1 MTELAQAL
9 SLELSDDETVA
20 TLAVAPGVEPT
31 ECDRAAVMA
40 YLTEHEVQIRSDA
53 HHAVETLL
61 ESVAQDPSQTHSV
74 VVARGA
80 PPRHGDNGRL
90 DWAEGFN
97 PSHEAEPGEAVPDAP
112 AGHYGRTAFILAKKG
127 DVVATLVPPTDGVD
141 GVTVRGKTIAAKD
154 GKPSP
159 VKLDDSIRQG
169 DGGALIAAC
178 PGAVCFKGGVLR
190 IVSHLEI
197 DEFVDFSTG
206 NINFDGDVTV
216 HKGVRDCFV
225 VQATKDVHVRGMVE
239 AAEISAGRDARLD
252 GGMAA
257 RDKGSAI
264 VERDLAARYLDS
276 AYVVVGRHL
285 EVEKEIVSVDLSV
298 GGRFVCRN
306 GAVIGGTIAVG
317 GPCELGEVGSPSGAE
332 TTISLGCMRD
342 FDALGSRLGA
352 IRSSIDALHA
362 KTKAAHDQLAANAVK
377 LTAAQ
382 AEQMTELQ
390 FTLQTLE
397 AMKSRT
403 VSAGD
408 KIASVVATHTDAE
421 LTVHRLIH
429 QNVVVRIGDHTA
441 TFKDPVKGPL
451 RITLGAGGRPQIT
464 DLITESARDLSEHA
478 RVVKS
483 EAKHAAPEPPAGGRV
498 RAA

>member
-20 TLAVAPGVEPT
+20 SLAVAPGVEPT
-31 ECDRAAVMA
+31 ECDRAAVMGFLA
-40 YLTEHEVQIRSDA
+40 EHEVQIRTDA

-61 ESVAQDPSQTHSV
+61 EAVASDSTQTHSV
-74 VVARGA
+74 VIARGA
-80 PPRHGDNGRL
+80 PPKHGDNGRL
-90 DWAEGFN
+90 EWAEGFN
-97 PSHEAEPGEAVPDAP
+97 PTRETDAAGEAPDDP
-112 AGHYGRTAFILAKKG
+112 DGHYGRTAFILAKKG
-127 DVVATLVPPTDGVD
+127 DVVATLVPPTTGMD

-154 GKPSP
+154 GKPAP
-159 VKLDDSIRQG
+159 VKFDDSIRQG
-169 DGGALIAAC
+169 DGGALIAAW
-178 PGAVCFKGGVLR
+178 PGAVSYKGGVLR
-190 IVSHLEI
+190 IISHLEI

-206 NINFDGDVTV
+206 NIDFDGDVTV

-225 VQATKDVHVRGMVE
+225 VQATKDVHIRGMVE

-276 AYVVVGRHL
+276 AFVVVGRNL
-285 EVEKEIVSVDLSV
+285 EVEKEIVSTDLSV
-298 GGRFVCRN
+298 GGRLVCRN

-317 GPCELGEVGSPSGAE
+317 GPCELGEAGSPSGAE
-332 TTISLGCMRD
+332 TTISLACMRD
-342 FDALGSRLGA
+342 FDALGARLGA
-352 IRSSIDALHA
+352 IRSSIDALYA
-362 KTKAAHDQLAANAVK
+362 KTKAAHDQLVANAVK
-377 LTAAQ
+377 LTSAQ

-403 VSAGD
+403 TSAGE
-408 KIASVVATHTDAE
+408 KISSVVATHTDAE
-421 LTVHRLIH
+421 LTIHRLIH
-429 QNVVVRIGDHTA
+429 QNVVVRVGDYTA
-441 TFKDPVKGPL
+441 TFRDPVKGPL

-464 DLITESARDLSEHA
+464 DLITESTRDLSEHA
-478 RVVKS
+478 RVVQS
-483 EAKHAAPEPPAGGRV
+483 EGRRPAEKPAAGGR
-498 RAA
+498 AA